1 MCPHGNTAAIITA
14 MYNHATGNKRVFF
27 INVICALSFPDT
39 EGKLN
44 AGAAQS
50 VARRRQI
57 SVKDRKYDLI
67 LRNLKTVKEENLG

>member
-1 MCPHGNTAAIITA
+1 
-14 MYNHATGNKRVFF
+14 MYNHATSNKRVFF

-50 VARRRQI
+50 VARRRQT
-57 SVKDRKYDLI
+57 SVKDRKYELI
-67 LRNLKTVKEENLG
+67 LRI

>member
-1 MCPHGNTAAIITA
+1 MQQAINTF
-14 MYNHATGNKRVFF
+14 FF
-27 INVICALSFPDT
+27 INVICALSFPDA

>member
-1 MCPHGNTAAIITA
+1 MCPHGNSAAIITA
-14 MYNHATGNKRVFF
+14 MYNHATSNKRVFF
-27 INVICALSFPDT
+27 INVICALSFPDA